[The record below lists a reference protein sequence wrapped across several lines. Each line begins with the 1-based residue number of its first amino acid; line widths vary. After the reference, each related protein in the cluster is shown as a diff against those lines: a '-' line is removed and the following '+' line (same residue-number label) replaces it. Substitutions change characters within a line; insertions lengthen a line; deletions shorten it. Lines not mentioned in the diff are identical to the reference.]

1 MDGCPWRENQSEH
14 ERINNHIR
22 AAILEGEA
30 AGAKVVGL
38 GALNKAEF
46 LNAGG
51 SIFVK
56 EMPHLKTRVVH
67 GNTLTTAVILRT
79 LPKNLSEVRDLAVL
93 PALPTHQAVTATGYN
108 LPLSACSIPGVPD
121 RCHQQDWQGD
131 CAVPVCT
138 RGEGEHA
145 HAIGGAVRG
154 VGGAS

>member
-1 MDGCPWRENQSEH
+1 MANALALRSVGSRRRDGCCWRANQSEH

-79 LPKNLSEVRDLAVL
+79 LPENLSEVRDLTVLAHNPTREAVS
-93 PALPTHQAVTATGYN
+93 ATG
-108 LPLSACSIPGVPD
+108 
-121 RCHQQDWQGD
+121 
-131 CAVPVCT
+131 
-138 RGEGEHA
+138 
-145 HAIGGAVRG
+145 
-154 VGGAS
+154 